1 MGGLLLSREAE
12 DLGGRSMTAAG
23 CWIDNLRPIT
33 PAEQA
38 AWKLYLAMHRDHW
51 RAARATFRSVHSGTP
66 ATAAVL
72 KFVSETGITDVATLV
87 ELERVLRDLAE
98 ERGR

>member
-1 MGGLLLSREAE
+1 
-12 DLGGRSMTAAG
+12 MTSAG
-23 CWIDNLRPIT
+23 CFVDTQRPIT
-33 PAEQA
+33 PAERA
-38 AWKLYLAMHRDHW
+38 GWRAYLALHRDHW